1 MLSLLAASCG
11 GGGKKADPN
20 DWVAD
25 VCKAAGQL
33 REARASALLQ
43 FFEVDADDGA
53 AMLEGFERYTKKYGQ
68 ALDEFEETAGAAGQP
83 NVKDGGRVS
92 DSLDAW
98 IAAERKANDGAR
110 AKTAKLDRA
119 SSGLAGEVG
128 DIFAAIQFADL
139 RALLRESRAEGAQ
152 QIVDLIEKDSA
163 CAFELFA
170 EEE

>member
-1 MLSLLAASCG
+1 M
-11 GGGKKADPN
+11 
-20 DWVAD
+20 
-25 VCKAAGQL
+25 
-33 REARASALLQ
+33 
-43 FFEVDADDGA
+43 
-53 AMLEGFERYTKKYGQ
+53 
-68 ALDEFEETAGAAGQP
+68 
-83 NVKDGGRVS
+83 S
-92 DSLDAW
+92 DSLGAW

-110 AKTAKLDRA
+110 AKTTKLDRA

>member
-25 VCKAAGQL
+25 VCKAASQL

-43 FFEVDADDGA
+43 FFEVDADDGL

-68 ALDEFEETAGAAGQP
+68 ALDAFQETAGAAGQP
-83 NVKDGGRVS
+83 KVKDGGKVS
-92 DSLDAW
+92 DSLGAW

-110 AKTAKLDRA
+110 AKTAKLERA
-119 SSGLAGEVG
+119 SSGLASEVE

-139 RALLRESRAEGAQ
+139 RALLEDSKAGGAQ
-152 QIVDLIEKDSA
+152 QIVELIEKDSA